1 MHPKIQNLLEAHTA
15 LHAWLEC
22 QFARARSYQVDRGT
36 QFDLTFDDYV
46 DLWRLSRLKKV
57 VQLMKA
63 GRLRSRMRHP
73 DRGWVLSWSNKAA
86 RKTGVMNKH
95 TACIIQRLTSKLRF
109 YLQKGER
116 HTDAARAKIGAAKR
130 GKPLTAAHKEAIRA
144 ARTGI
149 AQSEEHKRKRI
160 EAIRATKQRQR
171 EERLALIAQAAK
183 TA

>member
-1 MHPKIQNLLEAHTA
+1 MHPKIQIMLESDAD
-15 LHAWLEC
+15 LHAWLER
-22 QFARARSYQVDRGT
+22 QFARARSYQIGRGT
-36 QFDLTFDDYV
+36 QFDLTFDEYV
-46 DLWRLSRLKKV
+46 DLWRLNRLKKV

-116 HTDAARAKIGAAKR
+116 HTEAARAKIGAAKR

-144 ARTGI
+144 ARTGV

-160 EAIRATKQRQR
+160 EAMRATKRRQR
-171 EERLALIAQAAK
+171 EERLVLTAQAAR

>member
-1 MHPKIQNLLEAHTA
+1 MHPKIKNMIAKHGDLKV
-15 LHAWLEC
+15 WLER
-22 QFARARSYQVDRGT
+22 QFARARSYQTGRGT

-57 VQLMKA
+57 VLLMKA
-63 GRLRSRMRHP
+63 SRLRSRMRHP
-73 DRGWVLSWSNKAA
+73 DRGWVLSWSNKNA
-86 RKTGVMNKH
+86 RKAGVMNKY

-130 GKPLTAAHKEAIRA
+130 GKPLSVAHKEAIRA
-144 ARTGI
+144 ARTGV

-160 EAIRATKQRQR
+160 AAIRATKQRQR
-171 EERLALIAQAAK
+171 EERLALMVRAAEV
-183 TA
+183 A